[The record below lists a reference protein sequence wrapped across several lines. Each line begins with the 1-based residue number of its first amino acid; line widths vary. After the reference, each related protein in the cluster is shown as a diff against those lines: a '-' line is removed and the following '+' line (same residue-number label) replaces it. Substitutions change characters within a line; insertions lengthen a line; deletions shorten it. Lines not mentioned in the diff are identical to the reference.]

1 MMQALLDS
9 QIEAKN
15 KLEKLKVGA
24 LFMEAGTGKTRACCE
39 LIGTI
44 QDVDLIV
51 WFTPF
56 QTKKNLLE
64 EIWKWQESKM
74 PIWMDIDFQ
83 IVGIESIQN
92 SDRIYLDLYNKLQ
105 CSKNAVIVVDESLK
119 IKNLDSKRTQRII
132 ELSKLSE
139 YKLILN
145 GTPISR
151 NLLDIYAQFEFLSP
165 KILSMGYAEFK
176 NTFCEYKGITIRK
189 GNQIRSKEWIVKYHN
204 LDYLYKLIEPY
215 VFECDLDLQIGKQ
228 YINIDFDLSDEE
240 KTAHEKII
248 DKILDN
254 EWLMAKPNFF
264 LELTQK
270 LQNNYS
276 RSKEK
281 FESVKRILK
290 ENEESRVL
298 IFTKYIETQ
307 KALKLSFPNV
317 KILSYQK
324 HSLGLNLQSYNRII
338 FFDKIW
344 DYALIE
350 QSEHRI
356 FRTGQ
361 KQDCVFYNLTG
372 NVGLETMID
381 SNVRDKANL
390 LKEFKKL
397 SLQEFKENA
406 K

>member
-1 MMQALLDS
+1 MEALLDNQTKAIS
-9 QIEAKN
+9 
-15 KLEKLKVGA
+15 KLQKSKVGA
-24 LFMEAGTGKTRACCE
+24 LFMEAGTGKTIACSE
-39 LIGTI
+39 LIDTI
-44 QDVDLIV
+44 PNVDLII

-56 QTKKNLLE
+56 QTKQNLE
-64 EIWKWQESKM
+64 DEIWKWQESKM
-74 PIWMDIDFQ
+74 PIWMDIDLQ

-92 SDRIYLDLYNKLQ
+92 SDRLYLDLVNKLEDAE
-105 CSKNAVIVVDESLK
+105 NAVIVVDESLK
-119 IKNLDSKRTQRII
+119 IKNLDAKRTKRII
-132 ELSKLSE
+132 TLSKMCE

-151 NLLDIYAQFEFLSP
+151 NLLDIYSQFEFLSP

-189 GNQIRSKEWIVKYHN
+189 GHQTRSKEWIVKYHN

-228 YINIDFDLSDEE
+228 YINIDFELSEEE
-240 KTAHEKII
+240 KENHEKII

-254 EWLMAKPNFF
+254 DWLMAKPNFF

-276 RSKEK
+276 RSAEK
-281 FESVKRILK
+281 FTVVNNLLRGVDESK
-290 ENEESRVL
+290 VL
-298 IFTKYIETQ
+298 IFAKYIETQ
-307 KALKLSFPNV
+307 KTLKLNFPKV
-317 KILSYQK
+317 KILSYKK
-324 HSLGLNLQSYNRII
+324 HSFGLNLQAYNRVI

-350 QSEHRI
+350 QAEHRI

-361 KQDCVFYNLTG
+361 ENDCVFYNLTG
-372 NVGLETMID
+372 NVGLEEMID
-381 SNVRDKANL
+381 SNVKNKASL

-397 SLQEFKENA
+397 SLEQFKEKA

>member
-1 MMQALLDS
+1 MNPLLDNQTKAIS
-9 QIEAKN
+9 
-15 KLEKLKVGA
+15 KLQKSKVGA

-39 LIGTI
+39 LINTI
-44 QDVDLIV
+44 QNVDLII

-56 QTKKNLLE
+56 QTKENLSE

-74 PIWMDIDFQ
+74 PIWMNVDLE

-92 SDRIYLDLYNKLQ
+92 SDRLYLDLHQKLEDAE
-105 CSKNAVIVVDESLK
+105 NPVIIIDESLK
-119 IKNLDSKRTQRII
+119 IKNSEAKRTKRII

-145 GTPISR
+145 GTPISKS
-151 NLLDIYAQFEFLSP
+151 LLDVYSQFYFLSP
-165 KILSMGYAEFK
+165 KILNMSCAEFK
-176 NTFCEYKGITIRK
+176 NTFCEYKSITIRK
-189 GNQIRSKEWIVKYHN
+189 GSQSRSKEWIVKYHN

-215 VFECDLDLQIGKQ
+215 VFECELDLQIGKQ
-228 YINIDFDLSDEE
+228 YININFDLSDEE
-240 KTAHEKII
+240 KSEHENILN
-248 DKILDN
+248 KILDN
-254 EWLMAKPNFF
+254 DWLMAKPNFF

-276 RSKEK
+276 RSNEK
-281 FESVKRILK
+281 FTAVNSILDTVNESK
-290 ENEESRVL
+290 VL
-298 IFTKYIETQ
+298 IFAKYIETQ
-307 KALKLSFPNV
+307 ETLKLNFPNV

-324 HSLGLNLQSYNRII
+324 HSFGLNLQAYNRII

-350 QSEHRI
+350 QAQHRI

-361 KQDCVFYNLTG
+361 AEDCIFYNLTG
-372 NVGLETMID
+372 NVGLEEMID
-381 SNVRDKANL
+381 DNIKNKSDL

-397 SLQEFKENA
+397 SLEQFKERVV
-406 K
+406 

>member
-1 MMQALLDS
+1 MIEVLLDN
-9 QIEAKN
+9 QN
-15 KLEKLKVGA
+15 KAISKLQKSKVGA
-24 LFMEAGTGKTRACCE
+24 LFMEAGTGKTRAACE
-39 LIGTI
+39 LIDSV
-44 QDVDLIV
+44 QEVDLII

-56 QTKKNLLE
+56 QTKDNLSD
-64 EIWKWQESKM
+64 EIWKWQEPKM
-74 PIWMDIDFQ
+74 PIWMNVDLE

-92 SDRIYLDLYNKLQ
+92 SDKLYLELIEKLEN
-105 CSKNAVIVVDESLK
+105 SDNAVIVIDESLK
-119 IKNLDSKRTQRII
+119 IKNIDAKRTQRILT
-132 ELSKLSE
+132 LSKMCE

-151 NLLDIYAQFEFLSP
+151 NLLDIYSQFEFLSP
-165 KILSMGYAEFK
+165 KILNMGYAEFK
-176 NTFCEYKGITIRK
+176 NSFCEYKGIYIRK
-189 GNQIRSKEWIVKYHN
+189 GHQTRSKEWIVKYHN

-228 YINIDFDLSDEE
+228 YINIDFELSEEE
-240 KTAHEKII
+240 KTEHENILN
-248 DKILDN
+248 KILDN

-276 RSKEK
+276 RTSEK
-281 FESVKRILK
+281 FTIVNNILK
-290 ENEESRVL
+290 ENDESKVL
-298 IFTKYIETQ
+298 IFAKYIETQ
-307 KALKLSFPNV
+307 KSLKLNFPNV

-324 HSLGLNLQSYNRII
+324 HSFGLNLQAYNRII

-361 KQDCVFYNLTG
+361 KDYCVFYNLTG
-372 NVGLETMID
+372 NVGLEAMID
-381 SNVRDKANL
+381 DNIKNKASI

-397 SLQEFKENA
+397 SLEQFKEKA

>member
-1 MMQALLDS
+1 MKHLLDNQTKAIS
-9 QIEAKN
+9 
-15 KLEKLKVGA
+15 KLQKSKVGA

-39 LIGTI
+39 LINTI
-44 QDVDLIV
+44 EDVDLII

-56 QTKKNLLE
+56 QTKQNLE
-64 EIWKWQESKM
+64 DEIWKWQESKM
-74 PIWMDIDFQ
+74 PIWMNVVLE

-92 SDRIYLDLYNKLQ
+92 SDRLYLDLY
-105 CSKNAVIVVDESLK
+105 SKIEESQNCVIVIDESLK
-119 IKNLDSKRTQRII
+119 IKNLEAKRTKRII
-132 ELSKLSE
+132 ELSKMCE

-151 NLLDIYAQFEFLSP
+151 NLLDIYSQFEFLSP
-165 KILSMGYAEFK
+165 KILGMGYAEFK
-176 NTFCEYKGITIRK
+176 NTFCEYKGISIRE
-189 GNQIRSKEWIVKYHN
+189 GNQTRSKEWIVKYHN

-215 VFECDLDLQIGKQ
+215 IFECDLDLQIGKQ

-240 KTAHEKII
+240 KTEHENII
-248 DKILDN
+248 SKILDN

-276 RSKEK
+276 RSSEK
-281 FESVKRILK
+281 FIVVNNILK
-290 ENEESRVL
+290 EVDESKVL
-298 IFTKYIETQ
+298 IFAKYIETQ
-307 KALKLSFPNV
+307 KTLKLNFPNV

-324 HSLGLNLQSYNRII
+324 HSFGLNLQDYNRII

-361 KQDCVFYNLTG
+361 TEDCIFYNLTG
-372 NVGLETMID
+372 NVGLEEMID
-381 SNVRDKANL
+381 LNVKNKANL

-397 SLQEFKENA
+397 SLDQFKN
-406 K
+406 KVK

>member
-1 MMQALLDS
+1 MGHLLDN
-9 QIEAKN
+9 QIKAKL
-15 KLEKLKVGA
+15 KLQKSKVGA

-39 LIGTI
+39 LIDTI
-44 QDVDLIV
+44 ENVDLIV

-56 QTKKNLLE
+56 QTKQNLSD
-64 EIWKWQESKM
+64 EIWKWQEPKM
-74 PIWMDIDFQ
+74 PKWVDIDLE

-92 SDRIYLDLYNKLQ
+92 SDKLYLDLHQKINEAD
-105 CSKNAVIVVDESLK
+105 NPVIIVDESLK
-119 IKNLDSKRTQRII
+119 IKNLEAKRTQRII
-132 ELSKLSE
+132 TLSKLCE

-145 GTPISR
+145 GTPISK
-151 NLLDIYAQFEFLSP
+151 NLLDIYTQFEFLST
-165 KILSMGYAEFK
+165 KILSMSYAEFK
-176 NTFCEYKGITIRK
+176 NTFCEYKGISIRK
-189 GNQIRSKEWIVKYHN
+189 GNQTRSKEWIVKYHN

-215 VFECDLDLQIGKQ
+215 VFECDLDIQIGKQ
-228 YINIDFDLSDEE
+228 YINIDFDLSEEE
-240 KTAHEKII
+240 KTGHEKILNR
-248 DKILDN
+248 ILDN

-276 RSKEK
+276 RSAEK
-281 FESVKRILK
+281 FLAVQRIL
-290 ENEESRVL
+290 NEVDEHKVL
-298 IFTKYIETQ
+298 IFAKYIETQ
-307 KALKLSFPNV
+307 KTLKLNFPNV

-324 HSLGLNLQSYNRII
+324 HSLGLNLQAYSCII

-350 QSEHRI
+350 QAEHRI

-361 KQDCVFYNLTG
+361 EEDCIFYNLTG

-381 SNVRDKANL
+381 NNVKNKASL

-397 SLQEFKENA
+397 SLEQFKERV